1 MPERS
6 DLVRSVKSGGDIFS
20 LGTLLVDETGRPIR
34 DGRLFCRDFRVR
46 DEVAPFEGVELL
58 DIIEKVILAFRP
70 SSRMIL
76 LKDKRIYSGINGCP

>member
-20 LGTLLVDETGRPIR
+20 LGTLLVDETGWPIR

-58 DIIEKVILAFRP
+58 DIIEKHNPGVSALLAND
-70 SSRMIL
+70 SSQR
-76 LKDKRIYSGINGCP
+76 